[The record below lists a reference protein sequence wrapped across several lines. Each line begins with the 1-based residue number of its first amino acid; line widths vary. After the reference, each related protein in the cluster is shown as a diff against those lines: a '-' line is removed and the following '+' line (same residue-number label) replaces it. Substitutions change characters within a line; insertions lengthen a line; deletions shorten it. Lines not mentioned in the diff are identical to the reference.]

1 MKLFDMDDKPSIVC
15 RAKDRKEPME
25 LQADIFAGYFLMPA
39 EMIRKSWHE
48 KYGKNEPY
56 VAEKEI
62 GRLSTKLGL
71 GEDDNT
77 PTVEIAREIAKDF
90 KVSGQ
95 AMQIRLIGMGLI
107 QVRDQGPSIFDGGA
121 DDTN

>member
-1 MKLFDMDDKPSIVC
+1 V
-15 RAKDRKEPME
+15 
-25 LQADIFAGYFLMPA
+25 FAGYLLMPE
-39 EMIRKSWHE
+39 EMIRKSWLE
-48 KYGKNEPY
+48 KYGMNEPY
-56 VAEKEI
+56 VAATEI

-71 GEDDNT
+71 GEDNT

-107 QVRDQGPSIFDGGA
+107 QVRDQGPSIFDGGV